1 MCIHYQQGKH
11 QMETKMPDLMNDC
24 SHSRNSGE
32 DTALRWGCIQEIVP
46 KRISR
51 GQKGRDIILGIKV
64 YFL

>member
-1 MCIHYQQGKH
+1 MGDKNAGFDEQLQPFPQIRQ
-11 QMETKMPDLMNDC
+11 
-24 SHSRNSGE
+24 
-32 DTALRWGCIQEIVP
+32 DTALRWGCIQELAP